1 MTKITILTPTFNEEE
16 NIKELYSRIKKQ
28 FENLD
33 YEYEIIVIDNN
44 SDDNTINILRDL
56 CSLDKNLKVIIN
68 NKNYGHIN
76 SPFYGILQS
85 DSDATIYINSDLQDP
100 PELIPQYLKLW
111 EQGNK
116 IVLGQKISSDENF
129 VIKFTRNFYYKVL
142 SKMSSSNITINT
154 TGSGIFDSSIIK
166 LLKKIDDPI
175 PYLRGLVSELDGNIK
190 VLKFNQPK
198 RKFGRTKNNLYTLF
212 DLGMLGFVK
221 HSKIPLR
228 LMIIFGFI
236 ISLLSILVSIVFLFY
251 KLIFWNSFDLG
262 IAPIVIGLF
271 FFSGFQIF
279 LLGLLGE
286 YISVILS
293 HVRKL
298 PLVVEKERI
307 NFKDKR

>member
-307 NFKDKR
+307 NFKDKK